1 VDHGED
7 DPRGDHRRRGTLI
20 PSRSSSPSGQ
30 VVVIGGGIVGLSTAL
45 ALTRGTPP
53 LQPTVL
59 EKEDRLAAH
68 QTGHNSGVIHSGIYY
83 RPGSLKARLTVSGAK
98 RLVAFCREHD
108 VPHDLCGKVIVATDA
123 SELPRLDELFRRGTE
138 NAVPG
143 GVERIGPER
152 LREIEPHAHGIAAI
166 HVPATGIVDYPAVAR
181 RFAELVLGAGGT
193 VRLGVRVLGLVRDG
207 AGWVVETDEGPIR
220 ASLVVNCAGLQS
232 DRVARASGVDTEV
245 RIVPFR
251 GDYFKLVPSK
261 EHLVRSLIYP
271 VPDPAFPFLGV
282 HFTRMIHGGVE
293 AGPNAVLS
301 LKREGYRKLAFDA
314 RDAWGI
320 AMSPGFWRL
329 ARRHW
334 RTGAGE
340 VYRAFSKTAF
350 TRALRRL
357 VPVLSPDDL
366 EPAPSGV
373 RAQAIERDGSL
384 VDDFSVR
391 HLDGIVHVLNAPS
404 PAATASIPI
413 GEMIADE
420 ARSRL

>member
-1 VDHGED
+1 MDHAQD
-7 DPRGDHRRRGTLI
+7 HPRRRHSRRGTLI
-20 PSRSSSPSGQ
+20 PSRSSGPPGQ

-45 ALTRGTPP
+45 ALTRGARPV
-53 LQPTVL
+53 QPVVL

-98 RLVAFCREHD
+98 RMVDFCREHSIA
-108 VPHDLCGKVIVATDA
+108 HNLCGKVIVATA
-123 SELPRLDELFRRGTE
+123 TSELGRLDELFRRGTE
-138 NAVPG
+138 NGVPG

-152 LREIEPHAHGIAAI
+152 LREIEPHAHGIAAL
-166 HVPATGIVDYPAVAR
+166 HVPATGIVDYPAVTR
-181 RFAELVLGAGGT
+181 RFAELVGGAGGT

-207 AGWVVETDEGPIR
+207 GGWVVETDGGSIR
-220 ASLVVNCAGLQS
+220 ESLVINCAGLQS
-232 DRVARASGVDTEV
+232 DRIARASGLEPGL
-245 RIVPFR
+245 RIIPFR
-251 GDYFKLVPSK
+251 GDYFKIVSSK

-301 LKREGYRKLAFDA
+301 LHREGYGKLAFDP
-314 RDAWGI
+314 RDAWGT
-320 AMSPGFWRL
+320 ATFPGFWRL

-340 VYRAFSKTAF
+340 VHRAFHKAAF

-357 VPVLSPDDL
+357 VPSLDPDDL

-384 VDDFSVR
+384 VDDFSIR

-413 GEMIADE
+413 GEAIAEE
-420 ARSRL
+420 ALARL